1 MNEKNIKRFELLYA
15 SLSEDAQN
23 KIDTPNSG
31 FPYMFSK
38 AINFLDENCK
48 SQSKIRASLA
58 QNEFNLSESAILIIG
73 MKQMIKGHGLTRDLP
88 FTNLDVFG
96 FSSLMM
102 QFHFESTKRNT
113 TYRYYLNGQ
122 KGILD
127 EITFVHFKYGFQITL
142 FNFI

>member
-1 MNEKNIKRFELLYA
+1 MNEKNIKKLELLYA
-15 SLSEDAQN
+15 SLNEEAQH
-23 KIDTPNSG
+23 KIDALNSG

-38 AINFLDENCK
+38 AFNYLDGNSESRSISK
-48 SQSKIRASLA
+48 SSLA
-58 QNEFNLSESAILIIG
+58 QNEFNLSESAILTIG
-73 MKQMIKGHGLTRDLP
+73 MKQLIKGHGLTSDLP

-102 QFHFESTKRNT
+102 QFHFDSIKRNT
-113 TYRYYLNGQ
+113 TYRFYLNGQ

-127 EITFVHFKYGFQITL
+127 EITFVQIKYDFQITL